1 MTAESLIFASLAFV
15 GSFLGTRLFIGLMQ
29 SAGAGQPIRDYGPK
43 IHEHKRGTPT
53 MGGVVLLAV
62 YFAVLIVYQLFY
74 PLGVEGLVLASALLG
89 FGLVGFLDDALK
101 FLEQHARGLPARY
114 KLFGQLLVI
123 AGLIVL
129 MRSLNLESALA
140 PLRVPFLPVE
150 VRMERPQLYGLI
162 GLTFLGTVNAWNLT
176 DGLDGLAAGVTLL
189 VLAGF
194 GALLLGL
201 APDGAGNLPELVAIF
216 VATILGFLWWNVH
229 PARIFLGD
237 TGSMALGGFVA
248 TVSVLTGAELFLL
261 LFAIVPVLEA
271 LSVIVQV
278 ASFKLFRRRVFKV
291 SPFHH
296 HFERA
301 EGVDYPYLL
310 PSVEWPEWAITLMFW
325 GLTALGVALGLWGFV
340 GSSSS

>member
-1 MTAESLIFASLAFV
+1 MTTETLIFASIA
-15 GSFLGTRLFIGLMQ
+15 FIGSLLSTKLFLMLMRR
-29 SAGAGQPIRDYGPK
+29 AGAGQPIRDYGPK
-43 IHEHKRGTPT
+43 IHEHKWGTPT

-62 YFAVLIVYQLFY
+62 YFAVLIVYQLYY
-74 PLGVEGLVLASALLG
+74 PLGPGGLVLASALLG

-101 FLEQHARGLPARY
+101 FVQQHARGLPARY
-114 KLFGQLLVI
+114 KLLGQLLVI
-123 AGLIVL
+123 AGLVAL
-129 MRSLNLESALA
+129 MRALELESVLT
-140 PLRVPFLPVE
+140 PLRVPFLDSGWRVE
-150 VRMERPQLYGLI
+150 GPWLYGLI
-162 GLTFLGTVNAWNLT
+162 ALTLLGTVNAWNLT

-189 VLAGF
+189 VLAGL
-194 GALLLGL
+194 GMLALGL
-201 APDGAGNLPELVAIF
+201 DAAGNLPGLIAIF
-216 VATILGFLWWNVH
+216 AATVLGFLWWNVH

-248 TVSVLTGAELFLL
+248 TVSVLTGTEFFLL

-271 LSVIVQV
+271 LSVILQV

-310 PSVEWPEWAITLMFW
+310 PSVELPEWAITLMFW
-325 GLTALGVALGLWGFV
+325 GLTALGVALGLWGSLFTP
-340 GSSSS
+340 